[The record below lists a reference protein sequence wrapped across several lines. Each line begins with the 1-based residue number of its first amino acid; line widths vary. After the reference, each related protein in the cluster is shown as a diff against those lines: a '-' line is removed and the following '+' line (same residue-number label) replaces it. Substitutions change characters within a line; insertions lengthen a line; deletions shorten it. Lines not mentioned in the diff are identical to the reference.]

1 MFDVNKFAVN
11 QDYEFASELIQAL
24 EKNIT
29 KEDPELIRK
38 KLFYFEGIFLDL
50 TDRTG
55 AHPTVPF
62 AHEDRGGVMQDFVKL
77 LGFGNRK
84 IVWEFNEL
92 FNEDT
97 YFANEWFPPSLKMNS
112 NLCDDLNR
120 AKEMYWEREI
130 NFFEYFI
137 RRLQVYSELE
147 ASLFMKHYKGIDME
161 TYKSKL
167 RKIFDGYPVV
177 TKPGELDF

>member
-11 QDYEFASELIQAL
+11 QDYEFAKELINAL

-29 KEDPELIRK
+29 REDPETIRR

-62 AHEDRGGVMQDFVKL
+62 AHEDRGGIMQNVVKFF
-77 LGFGNRK
+77 GFGNRK
-84 IVWEFNEL
+84 IIWEFTEL
-92 FNEDT
+92 FNEDD
-97 YFANEWFPPSLKMNS
+97 YFANEWFSPALKMNS
-112 NLCDDLNR
+112 NLYDDLDR
-120 AKEMYWEREI
+120 SKEMYREREI
-130 NFFEYFI
+130 NFFEYFT

-147 ASLFMKHYKGIDME
+147 ASLFMKHYKGIDMDV
-161 TYKSKL
+161 YKTKL
-167 RKIFDGYPVV
+167 RKIFEGYPVM
-177 TKPGELDF
+177 TKEGEFDV

>member
-24 EKNIT
+24 EKNIPR
-29 KEDPELIRK
+29 EDPELIRK

-62 AHEDRGGVMQDFVKL
+62 AHEDRGGVMQDFVKF

-92 FNEDT
+92 FNEDD
-97 YFANEWFPPSLKMNS
+97 YFANEWTGKLVFSNHVFASTGAREFLGLGPEALSLPQ
-112 NLCDDLNR
+112 
-120 AKEMYWEREI
+120 
-130 NFFEYFI
+130 
-137 RRLQVYSELE
+137 QV
-147 ASLFMKHYKGIDME
+147 A
-161 TYKSKL
+161 
-167 RKIFDGYPVV
+167 
-177 TKPGELDF
+177 GEGMSAA

>member
-24 EKNIT
+24 EKNIPG
-29 KEDPELIRK
+29 EDPELIRK

-62 AHEDRGGVMQDFVKL
+62 AHEDRGGVMQDFVKF

-92 FNEDT
+92 FNEDA
-97 YFANEWFPPSLKMNS
+97 YFANEWFPPALKMNS
-112 NLCDDLNR
+112 NLYDDLNR

-130 NFFEYFI
+130 NFFEYF
-137 RRLQVYSELE
+137 
-147 ASLFMKHYKGIDME
+147 
-161 TYKSKL
+161 TC
-167 RKIFDGYPVV
+167 
-177 TKPGELDF
+177 